1 MQKVSTKNIFS
12 VKDKDNYF
20 LHWTHSHQPTFKA
33 WKSRDANHDQVF
45 QHAEF
50 NPVFIFPFDFRLSD
64 FQFDSSLSS
73 ICPISLD
80 QPAEIS
86 IQSCFPS
93 PIVSNCFAFFC
104 LNLLLR
110 CHKKIEFV
118 VPLENCSIS
127 MFRRSREE
135 VYQFVIVA
143 DSLYHFSLHLLFVIR
158 GMKILSII
166 DLVD

>member
-50 NPVFIFPFDFRLSD
+50 NPVFIFPFDFCLSD

-73 ICPISLD
+73 ICPVSLD
-80 QPAEIS
+80 QPAVIS

-93 PIVSNCFAFFC
+93 PIVSNCFTFFC
-104 LNLLLR
+104 LNLLL
-110 CHKKIEFV
+110 CSHKKFELV
-118 VPLENCSIS
+118 ARCENRFFLN
-127 MFRRSREE
+127 FRRMLNNLCNQLIL
-135 VYQFVIVA
+135 YVIF
-143 DSLYHFSLHLLFVIR
+143 LFILFS
-158 GMKILSII
+158 SSE
-166 DLVD
+166 D